1 MTDLIFSSPSSSGG
15 QSDGFNWL
23 QLVNNVVSLTESND
37 PIVRENRR
45 LEALQLLTAR
55 PGQPITRVFGRMRV
69 GGHIIWRGG
78 LVEHIRESGGGGG
91 KGGGPTTPRTRR
103 FSYSMDLA
111 IGLCEGPISHIGRI
125 WADGQLLDMTAI
137 SMTLYKGDAAQMPDP
152 LIVRQ
157 KGADNTPAFRGLA
170 YLVLRGFDVTAFGN
184 RVPQLSFEVFRPIGE
199 KRATTRAVCLLPGAT
214 EFGYHPEQQIRRL
227 AISRAAAENI
237 HQSQSASDWEVSM
250 DQLQQSHPQCRRVAL
265 VVSWFGTD
273 LRAAKCRIEPRTD
286 GHTKNI
292 WPSVY
297 AVNGRGRARMNE
309 VSKIEGRAAFGGT
322 PADAAVIA
330 AIQDLHRRGLEVMFY
345 PFILMDIPADNDL
358 PNPYGDG
365 AQPVFPWRGR
375 ISCHPAPGRPGSPD
389 GTKAI
394 DEAVEH
400 FAKQLE
406 RMTRHYA
413 DLCRRAG
420 GVEGFL
426 LASELR
432 GISRLRNHRGH
443 YPFAAALKN
452 MAAHVRGVL
461 PDSKISYAAD
471 WSEYGAYV
479 PQDGALD
486 FPLDAFWADENCD
499 FIGID
504 NYLPLADWREGAAHL
519 DARAGAE
526 AITDTAYLQGNIEG
540 GEYYDWYYED
550 TAARARQVRKPISDG
565 LGKPWVYRAKDIKG
579 WWSNAHIRRA
589 NGRETQAT
597 AWRAKSKPI
606 WFTELGC
613 PAVDKGANQPNIFPD
628 TRSDEGGLPHFSNG
642 ARDDDMQQA
651 FLHAVTDYYAQTKN
665 NPASPHYGGRMVDV
679 GQIYFW
685 AWDARPFPAFPYR
698 HDIWSDGANWH
709 TGHWL
714 NGRDGAA
721 PLGALISALTGS
733 IAHRIEPMPG
743 SPDGFALAG
752 PVRIGDALRP
762 ILRGFGVD
770 ALPGAHELRFAGRS
784 LRAVRETGDADVLR
798 EPPPRRN
805 RDGSQKLKRFD
816 LHYIDAEGDYGPTH
830 VSARHQGGDAPVA
843 RLNLPLALSASLAAH
858 LAERLL
864 HEARMAEE
872 TLNLALSPAHL
883 DLEVG
888 DIIRFKGDAWRVR
901 RVSYNGRIS
910 VTATRHIGGLYRL
923 HHYERPQLALAA
935 DDRVALPHIEVL
947 DMALPAHLADG
958 FEAHIGPLLA
968 AASSPWPGQVDVV
981 TGGRRIPVS
990 EPSQIGQILTPL
1002 KAGPVGRWD
1011 RGTQIEVSVFAGVLS
1026 GLPDSDIYAGA
1037 NRLALKTEK
1046 GWEVMQFA
1054 RAELISEGRYR
1065 LSHLL
1070 RGQFGTDAAMAEI
1083 APAESLFVILD
1094 DHLVPLP
1101 AGDGDS
1107 LSLRYGIAGAAEDS
1121 YSWRDK
1127 QVRLTHAATRC
1138 LAPVHGKLVMPK
1150 GRAGTWHV
1158 SWIRRTRLGGDYF
1171 AAPNVPMGELQELYQ
1186 SDILAGDKIISS
1198 KRHSE
1203 AYFSLSAKSRRKL
1216 AQGQSRRAVW
1226 SARISQINGQGAA
1239 GASLTIPLPSL
1250 SKG

>member
-1 MTDLIFSSPSSSGG
+1 MTDLILSSPSSGG
-15 QSDGFNWL
+15 QGDGFNWL
-23 QLVNNVVSLTESND
+23 QLVNSVVGLSENND

-55 PGQPITRVFGRMRV
+55 PGQPMARVFGRMRV
-69 GGHIIWRGG
+69 GGHIIWRGE

-91 KGGGPTTPRTRR
+91 KGGGPRTPRSRR

-111 IGLCEGPISHIGRI
+111 IGLCEGPISHIGRV

-137 SMTLYKGDAAQMPDP
+137 SMTLYKGDQAQMPDP
-152 LIVRQ
+152 TIAAQ
-157 KGADNTPAFRGLA
+157 KGADNAPAFRGLA

-214 EFGYHPEQQIRRL
+214 EFGYHPEQQIRL
-227 AISRAAAENI
+227 LGISRAAAENI

-273 LRAAKCRIEPRTD
+273 LRAAQCRIEPRTD
-286 GHTKNI
+286 GRTKNI
-292 WPSVY
+292 WPAVY
-297 AVNGRGRARMNE
+297 AVNGRGRARMKE
-309 VSKIEGRAAFGGT
+309 VSRIDGRAAFGGT
-322 PADAAVIA
+322 PSDSSVIA
-330 AIQDLHRRGLEVMFY
+330 AIRDLHRRGLEVMFY
-345 PFILMDIPADNDL
+345 PFILMDIAAGNEL
-358 PNPYGDG
+358 ANPYGG
-365 AQPVFPWRGR
+365 AAQPVFPWRGR

-394 DEAVEH
+394 NTTVEK
-400 FAKQLE
+400 FARELD
-406 RMTRHYA
+406 RMVRHYA
-413 DLCRRAG
+413 ELCRRAG
-420 GVEGFL
+420 GVEAFL

-432 GISRLRNHRGH
+432 GVSRLRNHHGD
-443 YPFAAALKN
+443 YPFAAALGD
-452 MAAHVRGVL
+452 MAAHVRDVL

-479 PQDGALD
+479 PEDGALD
-486 FPLDAFWADENCD
+486 FPLDAFWADKNCD

-519 DARAGAE
+519 DAQAGAE
-526 AITDTAYLQGNIEG
+526 AISDTAYLQANIEG

-550 TAARARQVRKPISDG
+550 AAARDRQTRKPISDG

-589 NGRETQAT
+589 NGRETETT

-628 TRSDEGGLPHFSNG
+628 TRSDEGGLPHYSTG

-651 FLHAVTDYYAQTKN
+651 FLHAVTDYYAQKAN
-665 NPASPHYGGRMVDV
+665 NPSSPHYGGRMVDV

-698 HDIWSDGANWH
+698 ADIWSDGANWH

-714 NGRDGAA
+714 NGRDGSA
-721 PLGALISALTGS
+721 PLGALISALTAP
-733 IAHRIEPMPG
+733 IAHRIEPMRG
-743 SPDGFALAG
+743 APDGFAMAG
-752 PVRIGDALRP
+752 PVRIADALKP
-762 ILRGFGVD
+762 ILRGFGID

-784 LRAVRETGDADVLR
+784 LRPVRAIAEADILR
-798 EPPPRRN
+798 DPPPRRN

-843 RLNLPLALSASLAAH
+843 RLNLPVALSASLASH

-872 TLNLALSPAHL
+872 TVSLTLSPKHL

-888 DIIRFKGDAWRVR
+888 DIIQFKDDTWRLR
-901 RVSYNGRIS
+901 RVSYNGRLS
-910 VTATRHIGGLYRL
+910 VTAVRHIGGLYAAQ
-923 HHYERPQLALAA
+923 HYQRPRLAA
-935 DDRVALPHIEVL
+935 SGDARVALPHIELL
-947 DMALPAHLADG
+947 DMARPAHRADG

-968 AASSPWPGQVDVV
+968 AAATPWPGQVDAVM
-981 TGGRRIPVS
+981 GGRRIAVS
-990 EPSQIGQILTPL
+990 EPSQMGQLLAPL

-1011 RGTQIEVSVFAGVLS
+1011 RGTQIEVEVFTGVLS
-1026 GLPDSDIYAGA
+1026 GLPEGDILAGA
-1037 NRLALKTEK
+1037 NRLALQTER

-1054 RAELISEGRYR
+1054 RAELVGARRYR
-1065 LSHLL
+1065 LSHVL

-1083 APAESLFVILD
+1083 APAESLFTLLD
-1094 DHLVPLP
+1094 DHLVPLQ
-1101 AGDGDS
+1101 AGDGDAV
-1107 LSLRYGIAGAAEDS
+1107 SLRYGIAGAAEDS
-1121 YSWRDK
+1121 YSWREK
-1127 QVRLTHAATRC
+1127 QVALRHAAARC
-1138 LAPVHGKLVMPK
+1138 LAPVHAKLVIPK
-1150 GRAGTWHV
+1150 GRLDTWHV
-1158 SWIRRTRLGGDYF
+1158 SWIRRTRLGGDDF
-1171 AAPNVPMGELQELYQ
+1171 AAPDVPLGEPQELYQ
-1186 SDILAGDKIISS
+1186 SDILAGGKTVSS
-1198 KRHSE
+1198 RRHGE
-1203 AYFSLSAKSRRKL
+1203 AGFSLSAKSRKKL
-1216 AQGQSRRAVW
+1216 ATGQNRRAVW
-1226 SARISQINGQGAA
+1226 SVRISQINGQGAA
-1239 GASLTIPLPSL
+1239 GASLTLPLPSL